1 MTSLSSSVPLG
12 IATFNGKGNI
22 QDITLAND
30 PIDPRVISVDG
41 NASLQVTMT
50 DGGAAAT
57 DTIAI
62 TLWEKSGGLWLPA
75 IGTALKLLS
84 KHSTEETFRFAELS
98 QGSS

>member
-1 MTSLSSSVPLG
+1 MTSRSSSVPLG
-12 IATFNGKGNI
+12 IATFNGIGNI

-62 TLWEKSGGLWLPA
+62 TLWEKSGGLW
-75 IGTALKLLS
+75 
-84 KHSTEETFRFAELS
+84 FASNWNGVKTVEQTLNGGNL
-98 QGSS
+98 QVR